1 MRAKEWLTPLLCF
14 VFITPVYAQQVCNP
28 AIPQFSSQN
37 FEDLGDGTVVDKRAK
52 LIWMRCALGQSWK
65 NGSCIGNPEK
75 FNWENAKQA
84 VQKVN
89 QDPQYFYNDWRLPL
103 LKEIAMIVDIRCKN
117 PGINLS
123 AFPNTAPAP
132 FWTSSSKLVDGPELK
147 AYAMDFG
154 SGGLVLLNIDAQN
167 YVRLVKIAD

>member
-1 MRAKEWLTPLLCF
+1 
-14 VFITPVYAQQVCNP
+14 
-28 AIPQFSSQN
+28 
-37 FEDLGDGTVVDKRAK
+37 
-52 LIWMRCALGQSWK
+52 MRCALGQSWK

-75 FNWENAKQA
+75 FAWENAKQA
-84 VQKVN
+84 VKKVN

-103 LKEIAMIVDIRCKN
+103 LKEIAMIVDTRCKN

-123 AFPNTAPAP
+123 VFPNTTPAP

-154 SGGLVLLNIDAQN
+154 SGGLVLMNLNVQN
-167 YVRLVKIAD
+167 YVRLVKTAD

>member
-1 MRAKEWLTPLLCF
+1 MRAKEWLIPLFCF
-14 VFITPVYAQQVCNP
+14 AFITPVNAQQVCNQ
-28 AIPQFSSQN
+28 AIPQFSSQH

-52 LIWMRCALGQSWK
+52 LIWMRCALGQSGK
-65 NGSCIGNPEK
+65 NGSCVGNPEK
-75 FNWENAKQA
+75 LDWENAKQA

-123 AFPNTAPAP
+123 VFPNTTPAP
-132 FWTSSSKLVDGPELK
+132 FWTSSYKLVDGPELK
-147 AYAMDFG
+147 AYVMDFG
-154 SGGLVLLNIDAQN
+154 TGSLALSNVNAQHH
-167 YVRLVKIAD
+167 VRLVRAAD